1 MSAHVPRHIQQQH
14 HCQPAEVQ
22 IRYWSENYRFSHTP
36 SNSHTGPPQTKA
48 KQNKMTTVGTISQR
62 THGTMSKLYCI
73 VASLNSYPKSIR
85 GSSTWVSWQRWRH
98 AGGGWEQSQSTQV
111 KSRDQMCLL
120 LHKRQLHV
128 RDDSTLYA
136 HYYYYYYNIPIE
148 SHTICTLQTFVQ
160 AYIHGSDVILIGFS
174 DFLHD
179 LRFSLT
185 TAINDSFDGDGSLL
199 VVQWQVLETA
209 HTGARRVLKG
219 ESKPF
224 QKEKWVS

>member
-1 MSAHVPRHIQQQH
+1 MGQKIFTYTFQQ
-14 HCQPAEVQ
+14 P
-22 IRYWSENYRFSHTP
+22 YWAASDENK
-36 SNSHTGPPQTKA
+36 N
-48 KQNKMTTVGTISQR
+48 
-62 THGTMSKLYCI
+62 I

-85 GSSTWVSWQRWRH
+85 GSSAGVSWQRGRH

-128 RDDSTLYA
+128 RDDSTLCA
-136 HYYYYYYNIPIE
+136 HYYSIPIE
-148 SHTICTLQTFVQ
+148 SHTICTLQTYVQ

-185 TAINDSFDGDGSLL
+185 TAINGSFDGDSSFL
-199 VVQWQVLETA
+199 VVQWQVLKTV

-224 QKEKWVS
+224 QKEKQVS